1 MLKSLVLCI
10 LICLASTYASPLH
23 VPNKQADPLH
33 LPDKQANPL
42 HLPDKRANSLHP
54 LAKQVKSLHLPDK
67 RADSLHPPT
76 KQANPLHLPDQQADP
91 THLPEKQARYQLG
104 HSICVHSSFFKVHDI
119 ILIFCF
125 LLRNKGTGR
134 CATIPIGLNTG
145 PPNGNIS
152 RKMWTRIFALTSFT
166 PLPT

>member
-1 MLKSLVLCI
+1 MLKSLILCI
-10 LICLASTYASPLH
+10 LICLASTS
-23 VPNKQADPLH
+23 
-33 LPDKQANPL
+33 ANPL
-42 HLPDKRANSLHP
+42 HPPAKKANSI
-54 LAKQVKSLHLPDK
+54 HLPDK

-125 LLRNKGTGR
+125 LLRNTGTRR
-134 CATIPIGLNTG
+134 CATIPTG
-145 PPNGNIS
+145 RSTDRRASSTS
-152 RKMWTRIFALTSFT
+152 RKTSTSRFALTSCT
-166 PLPT
+166 PSPRSPAVSSTPSNGTTCRRNG